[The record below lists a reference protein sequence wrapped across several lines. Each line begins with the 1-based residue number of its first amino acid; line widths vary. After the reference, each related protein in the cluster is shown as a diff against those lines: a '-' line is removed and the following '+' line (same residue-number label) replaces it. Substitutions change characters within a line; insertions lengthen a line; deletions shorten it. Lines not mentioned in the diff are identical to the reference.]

1 MYFDALTISAV
12 ADELMDRLVGGRIQD
27 SVDVDGDVIGL
38 EVYAGHQRH
47 YLLLSAEQHAPR
59 VQIVPEKLRRGLP
72 RPSQLVLL
80 FRRLVEGGVLEH
92 VSQPAWERVLVL
104 DVSGPEGVVQII
116 AEPMERRANLVL
128 VKEGTVLDCM
138 RRVSPQVNRVRVVQ
152 PGQPY
157 QPPPEQVGKLD
168 PFLLTR
174 EQLMLVLAEA
184 GAKDKTAGLLTARL
198 LGFSP
203 LLAREAAFRAGAQP
217 DARALDVDA
226 DRLFDAIQTLAQPLM
241 QRKWQPGIAEG
252 ERGARAFS
260 VYPLRS
266 VPGWQPVAS
275 VSEALTWFYHAPVG
289 HEAYEA
295 ARQPLREAIAEAQGR
310 LAGKIASLESG
321 LKDERERERLRQ
333 SGELILAY
341 QYTFTQ
347 GQTEL
352 VAEYDVE
359 APPLRI
365 ALDPAI
371 SPLENAQRYFER
383 YAKAKRALEDVPR
396 LLAEAR
402 AEHATLAQ
410 LETDLSLAANW
421 PEIDEVQ
428 QALQAMGHWRGRQA
442 PKMGGGR
449 SGPLRVLTDDQFV
462 LWVGRNS
469 RQNEQVTFE
478 KGSPADLWLHARG
491 VPGAHVIVRYDGRPF
506 PEAVIERAAAL
517 AAYYSAHQAEAR
529 VDVDVTERRFVR
541 RMRGAG
547 PGMVTYRGE
556 RTVAVRPQGA

>member
-27 SVDVDGDVIGL
+27 SVDVDEDVIGL

-59 VQIVPEKLRRGLP
+59 VQIAPEKLRRGVP

-80 FRRLVEGGVLEH
+80 FRRRGEGGALEH
-92 VSQPAWERVLVL
+92 VSQPPWERILVL
-104 DVSGPEGVVQII
+104 DVSGPEGAVQII
-116 AEPMERRANLVL
+116 AEPMERRANLIL
-128 VKEGTVLDCM
+128 VQEGTVLDCM

-168 PFLLTR
+168 PFRLTR
-174 EQLMLVLAEA
+174 EQLALALAEA
-184 GAKDKTAGLLTARL
+184 SAKDKATGLLTARL

-217 DARALDVDA
+217 DTLALDADA
-226 DRLFDAIQTLAQPLM
+226 DRFFDAVQTLVQPLM

-266 VPGWQPVAS
+266 MPAWKAVTS
-275 VSEALTWFYHAPVG
+275 ISEALTWFYHAPVG

-321 LKDERERERLRQ
+321 LTDERERERLRQ

-341 QYTFTQ
+341 QYTFTPRQ
-347 GQTEL
+347 AEL
-352 VAEYDVE
+352 VAEYDVDS
-359 APPLRI
+359 PPLRI
-365 ALDPAI
+365 ALDPAL

-428 QALQAMGHWRGRQA
+428 QALQVMGHWRGRQA

-491 VPGAHVIVRYDGRPF
+491 IPGAHVIVRYDGRPF
-506 PEAVIERAAAL
+506 PDAVIERAAAL
-517 AAYYSAHQAEAR
+517 AAYYSASQTEAR
-529 VDVDVTERRFVR
+529 VEVDVTERRFVR

-547 PGMVTYRGE
+547 TGMVTYRGE
-556 RTVAVRPQGA
+556 RTIVVRPQSA